1 MKGRRRIV
9 TGYNFQGIVLLNS
22 ALFQQLF
29 QFGKKAV
36 FMGLNTR
43 IAFTCLPG
51 KGKRTG
57 EYS

>member
-1 MKGRRRIV
+1 MKGRRHIIA
-9 TGYNFQGIVLLNS
+9 GYNFQGIVLLNS

-43 IAFTCLPG
+43 IAFACLSG
-51 KGKRTG
+51 KGKRAG
-57 EYS
+57 E